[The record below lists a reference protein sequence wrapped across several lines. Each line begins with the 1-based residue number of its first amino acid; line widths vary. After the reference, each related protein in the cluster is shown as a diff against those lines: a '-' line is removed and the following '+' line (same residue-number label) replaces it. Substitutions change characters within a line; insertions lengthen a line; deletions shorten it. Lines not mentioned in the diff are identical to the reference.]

1 MANERRRLGDARQ
14 GPVSVLAGD
23 AVFEG
28 RLSGSGD
35 VVVSG
40 RFEGDCD
47 LEGSLTL
54 AEGGHW
60 QGTLRADD
68 VIIAGRVDGDVA
80 ARGRVEIGRT
90 AHITGTLAGESVA
103 IAQGAVIQGEV
114 HVGTP
119 GAVPVRF
126 AEKRQR

>member
-1 MANERRRLGDARQ
+1 MAKERRRIGDARQ

-23 AVFEG
+23 VVFEG
-28 RLSGSGD
+28 RLRGSGN

-40 RFEGDCD
+40 RFEGECD
-47 LEGSLTL
+47 LEGSVTL

-60 QGTLRADD
+60 QGSLRADD
-68 VIIAGRVDGDVA
+68 VVIAGRVNGDVA
-80 ARGRVEIGRT
+80 ARGSVEVGSS
-90 AHITGTLAGESVA
+90 AHITGTLAGQSVA

-119 GAVPVRF
+119 GKAPVRF
-126 AEKRQR
+126 EEKRQR

>member
-1 MANERRRLGDARQ
+1 MANERRRLADARQ

-28 RLSGSGD
+28 RLSGSGN

-40 RFEGDCD
+40 RFEGECD
-47 LEGSLTL
+47 LQGSVTL

-60 QGTLRADD
+60 QGSLRADD

-80 ARGRVEIGRT
+80 ARGRVEVGST

-119 GAVPVRF
+119 GKPPLRF
-126 AEKRQR
+126 EEKRQR